1 MVTSKD
7 KKKEPF
13 GFCSHHRRGH
23 RDFFE
28 HTFRISVRG
37 RDYYFCA
44 RCTGIYSS
52 FFSFL
57 LVGIILG
64 YSVIQNRIDGYVSL
78 LLSIILVLPL
88 LIDWGTQKLR
98 LRESTNPLRFITGFI
113 FGIGFWFVQF
123 TILIFFWELLAII
136 LYSLTMY
143 IITLIGRQRRRLK
156 NVHEIDDDL
165 E

>member
-1 MVTSKD
+1 MAFPKV

-28 HTFRISVRG
+28 HTFHVSIRG

-44 RCTGIYSS
+44 RCTGIYSA

-57 LVGIILG
+57 IIGTILG
-64 YSVIQNRIDGYVSL
+64 VSVLQYRINGYLSFI
-78 LLSIILVLPL
+78 LSIFLVLPL
-88 LIDWGTQKLR
+88 LIDWGTQKLL

-123 TILIFFWELLAII
+123 TVFIFLWELLAMGI
-136 LYSLTMY
+136 YSFAMY
-143 IITLIGRQRRRLK
+143 ILALIGRERRHLK
-156 NVHEIDDDL
+156 NLHDIGEEED
-165 E
+165 

>member
-1 MVTSKD
+1 MVTPKE

-23 RDFFE
+23 KDFFE
-28 HTFRISVRG
+28 HTFRISIRG

-44 RCTGIYSS
+44 RCTGIYSA

-57 LVGIILG
+57 LGGIILR
-64 YSVIQNRIDGYVSL
+64 YSVLQNRIEGYLSL
-78 LLSIILVLPL
+78 ILSIIFVLPL
-88 LIDWGTQKLR
+88 LIDWGTQKLL
-98 LRESTNPLRFITGFI
+98 LRESTNPIRFITGFI

-123 TILIFFWELLAII
+123 TVFIFLWELLAMG

-143 IITLIGRQRRRLK
+143 IITLIGRERRHVK
-156 NVHEIDDDL
+156 NLREIYKK
-165 E
+165 EE